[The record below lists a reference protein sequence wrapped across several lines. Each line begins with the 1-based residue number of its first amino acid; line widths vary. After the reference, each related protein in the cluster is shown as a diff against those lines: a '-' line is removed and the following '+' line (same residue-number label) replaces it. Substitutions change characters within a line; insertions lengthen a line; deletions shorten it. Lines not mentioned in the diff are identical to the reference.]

1 MTIRLKETLT
11 DKQDIEIEMLQIQKN
26 YVRAKNEAKKLKE
39 HIESGANDIAE
50 PGMTLDDKQR
60 LANAYK

>member
-1 MTIRLKETLT
+1 
-11 DKQDIEIEMLQIQKN
+11 MLQIQKN